1 MKPSPIR
8 PWAKTPAPTSSITTP
23 AKASA
28 MLRQHTCSPSS
39 SSRPLRAHQLQQGGQ
54 HQADDDDGDDVELG
68 PSLPSNSSTPMM
80 GVKGQ
85 DGVKPGHR

>member
-39 SSRPLRAHQLQQGGQ
+39 SSRPLRLRTSSSRAASTRQMTMM
-54 HQADDDDGDDVELG
+54 VTMSSLG

-80 GVKGQ
+80 GVKG
-85 DGVKPGHR
+85 RMA